1 MPDNFSSD
9 GLPITTRGA
18 SVLAAFAT
26 AQAFGIILPSLPSRI
41 ATVSGQRHPGTR
53 SRHTG
58 LMTAV

>member
-1 MPDNFSSD
+1 MPDSFSSD

-18 SVLAAFAT
+18 LVLAAFVT
-26 AQAFGIILPSLPSRI
+26 ALAFGIILPSLPSRI
-41 ATVSGQRHPGTR
+41 ATVSGLRAPGTI